1 MTPTPISPVPNAL
14 LLTTPSCAHC
24 AALKIILE
32 KLLGE
37 GLLAQVDIVG
47 VTEQPTI
54 AQQYAVKAVPWLKL
68 GPIQLRG
75 SQTETELRQ
84 WLGLLDPSLPA
95 TGLFAHL
102 LETDALDQV
111 IALIEQQPDLLP
123 DLLPLVT
130 DAELDLKIRLGISA
144 VFETFEGLSVLQQ
157 IISRLHEL
165 AGHEHPRVR
174 ADAAHFLSLT
184 HSHEARVLLQQLTR
198 DADREVREIA
208 TEALQQEHQ

>member
-1 MTPTPISPVPNAL
+1 MTPTPISSVPNAL

-37 GLLAQVDIVG
+37 GLLAQVDIVD

-54 AQQYAVKAVPWLKL
+54 AQQYAVRTVPWLKL

-75 SQTETELRQ
+75 SQTEAELRQ
-84 WLGLLDPSLPA
+84 WLELLDPSLPS
-95 TGLFAHL
+95 TGLLAHL

-123 DLLPLVT
+123 DLLPLVA
-130 DAELDLKIRLGISA
+130 DVEQDLKIRLGISA
-144 VFETFEGLSVLQQ
+144 VFETFEGLPILQQ
-157 IISRLHEL
+157 IIPRLREL
-165 AGHEHPRVR
+165 AGHEHARVR
-174 ADAAHFLSLT
+174 ADIAHYLSLT
-184 HSHEARVLLQQLTR
+184 HSPEARAFLQQLTR

-208 TEALQQEHQ
+208 AEALLQQQE